1 MSVEVEG
8 RLLNTTTIQ
17 LDHPLPN
24 GEVLVVVRLKKRSPV
39 PTKMYAPED
48 FVMEIAEK
56 DLEELY

>member
-1 MSVEVEG
+1 MPVEVEG

-17 LDHPLPN
+17 LDQPLPN
-24 GEVLVVVRLKKRSPV
+24 GEEHVMVRLKKRSHV
-39 PTKMYAPED
+39 PTKMYAPVD

>member
-1 MSVEVEG
+1 MPVEVEG

-17 LDHPLPN
+17 LDQPLPN
-24 GEVLVVVRLKKRSPV
+24 GEDQVVVRLKKKSPV
-39 PTKMYAPED
+39 PTKLYAPED

>member
-1 MSVEVEG
+1 MPVEVEG

-17 LDHPLPN
+17 LDQPLQN
-24 GEVLVVVRLKKRSPV
+24 GEDQVVVRLKKRSPV
-39 PTKMYAPED
+39 PTKMYAPQD

>member
-1 MSVEVEG
+1 MTVEVEG

-17 LDHPLPN
+17 LDRPLIG
-24 GEVLVVVRLKKRSPV
+24 GEDQVVVRLKKRSLL
-39 PTKMYAPED
+39 PTKMYAPDD

>member
-1 MSVEVEG
+1 MPVEVEG

-17 LDHPLPN
+17 LDRPLPN
-24 GEVLVVVRLKKRSPV
+24 GEDHVVVRLKKKFHV
-39 PTKMYAPED
+39 PTKMHAPED

>member
-1 MSVEVEG
+1 MPVEVGG

-17 LDHPLPN
+17 LDQPLPN
-24 GEVLVVVRLKKRSPV
+24 GEDRVVVRLKKRSPV

>member
-1 MSVEVEG
+1 
-8 RLLNTTTIQ
+8 
-17 LDHPLPN
+17 
-24 GEVLVVVRLKKRSPV
+24 VVRLKKRSPV

>member
-1 MSVEVEG
+1 MTVEVEG

-17 LDHPLPN
+17 LDRPLPN
-24 GEVLVVVRLKKRSPV
+24 GEDQVVVRLKKKSML
-39 PTKMYAPED
+39 PTKIYAPDD